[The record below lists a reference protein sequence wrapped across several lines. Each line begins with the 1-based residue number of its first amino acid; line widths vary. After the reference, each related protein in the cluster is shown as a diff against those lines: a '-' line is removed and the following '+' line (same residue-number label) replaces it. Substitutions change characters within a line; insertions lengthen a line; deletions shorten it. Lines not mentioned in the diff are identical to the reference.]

1 MGGRSD
7 RSGHI
12 IFGLG
17 SGRSGTASL
26 AGLLNAQ
33 PGTVCFH
40 EANPAAMSWEG
51 AEDTVIS
58 QLRDFHAILQGD
70 TRAVT
75 IDLTSPDRCGPV
87 ARLKALG
94 QVTGIGDVAH
104 YHLPYVE
111 TILAHAPQ
119 ARFPCILRDREEMVQ
134 SFTAKLRLAP
144 PGRARRLWAFLRR
157 RPLPRSRNHW
167 AGPQDRRWQGDLRFD
182 KCFPS
187 YEGMATADL
196 ATHLRRWHRDY
207 YTEVERLQSQYPD
220 HIRLFDISC
229 LNDADGRRTLLDFC
243 LPGGKI
249 APDVTVHANSR
260 SATA

>member
-1 MGGRSD
+1 MGGRANTT
-7 RSGHI
+7 GHI
-12 IFGLG
+12 VFGLG

-33 PGTVCFH
+33 PDMVCFH
-40 EANPAAMSWEG
+40 EANPAAMAWEG

-58 QLRDFHAILQGD
+58 QLRDYRAILHGE
-70 TRAVT
+70 TRALTV
-75 IDLTSPDRCGPV
+75 DLTSPHRTAPV
-87 ARLKALG
+87 ARLKALR
-94 QVTGIGDVAH
+94 QIAGIGDVAH
-104 YHLPYVE
+104 YYLPYVE

-134 SFTAKLRLAP
+134 SFIAKLRLTP
-144 PGRARRLWAFLRR
+144 RRRLRR
-157 RPLPRSRNHW
+157 VCAWLQGTPLPRSRNHW
-167 AGPQDRRWQGDLRFD
+167 AGSQDRRWRGDLRFD

-196 ATHLRRWHRDY
+196 ASHLRRWHRDY
-207 YTEVERLQSQYPD
+207 YTEVERLRAQYPD

-229 LNDADGRRTLLDFC
+229 LNHPDRRQELLEFC

-249 APDVTVHANSR
+249 APDVTVHTNCR